1 MSLELKIFAVLVFL
15 CAVVIC
21 IAIHNSSWRISDA
34 IESMTIN
41 VQFIPI
47 DEEEEEDKEKK
58 ENEKC

>member
-1 MSLELKIFAVLVFL
+1 MSLELKVFAVLVFL

-21 IAIHNSSWRISDA
+21 IAIRNASRRISEA

>member
-1 MSLELKIFAVLVFL
+1 MSLEIKIFAVLVFL

-21 IAIHNSSWRISDA
+21 IAIRNSSRRISEA

-47 DEEEEEDKEKK
+47 DEEEEEDKEEKK
-58 ENEKC
+58 NEKR

>member
-1 MSLELKIFAVLVFL
+1 MSLEIKIFAILVFL

-21 IAIHNSSWRISDA
+21 IAIRNASWRISEA
-34 IESMTIN
+34 IENMTIN

-58 ENEKC
+58 ENEKY

>member
-21 IAIHNSSWRISDA
+21 IAIHNSSRRISEA

-41 VQFIPI
+41 VHFIPMD
-47 DEEEEEDKEKK
+47 DEEETEQTEEVDKK
-58 ENEKC
+58 